1 MGDEQQQQRNPHRFT
16 EEIKR
21 DAVNLGPQ
29 HRPADRGGR
38 PGAGNL
44 RLHAGQLGAPGP
56 HRPWQGRG
64 ADHRGA
70 NPASAAG
77 GRERA
82 AADGACLLK
91 RTVAFWVKEQST
103 P

>member
-44 RLHAGQLGAPGP
+44 RLHAGQLGAPGR
-56 HRPWQGRG
+56 HRPWQERTRLRQLE
-64 ADHRGA
+64 AENARL
-70 NPASAAG
+70 
-77 GRERA
+77 RMERA
-82 AADGACLLK
+82 LLK